1 MIYFFV
7 AACFSAVCVYV
18 CFGRKFFA
26 VFQQCA
32 YRCGEFFG
40 ALKKECKNEIEY
52 LSTYSLTFFVYSLVF
67 SPLFALDDVLFST
80 VFVLGTFAFA
90 LGVYLKNRPVKK
102 VRITARF
109 ARMTFVSVL
118 LFALST
124 VGFCYVGYLVVGYD
138 IPLCLILSASITV
151 DALTLPFFICAGCGA
166 WQPYDR
172 LTFAKSVKRCR
183 RKLDGLP
190 ALIRIGITGS
200 YGKTSVKNILEKM
213 LSVKYRVVATP
224 LSYNTPLGIC
234 KAAEKI
240 NAETEIFIAE
250 MGARKP
256 GDIKELC
263 NIVRPDVGII
273 TGICGQH
280 LETFLSVENVKS
292 TKNELIAALPLDGYA
307 FFSADSAGSRELFE
321 KCGLS
326 KCLAGA
332 SGGEVFVESV
342 EEREDGTHIAMNIG
356 GKAYSFTTELRGR
369 ANAGNICLAAA
380 VALKTGISPER
391 IVVAAERLKPSPHRL
406 EVIRANGVIIID
418 DSYNANVESVKAA
431 AEVLGCFKG
440 KKYVV
445 TPGVVEGGASAE
457 KINADVGEILSRVAD
472 EIIAVGFNSADIA
485 EGADKGA
492 DKGTYKRTAVVEAN
506 NIEEAKTILNAKLKK
521 GDAVLFLNDIP
532 DRYGA

>member
-7 AACFSAVCVYV
+7 AACLSAVCVYV

-26 VFQQCA
+26 IFQQCS
-32 YRCGEFFG
+32 YRCGEFIG
-40 ALKKECKNEIEY
+40 ALRKECKEDTEY

-67 SPLFALDDVLFST
+67 SPLFALDDMLFST
-80 VFVLGTFAFA
+80 VFFLGSFAFA
-90 LGVYLKNRPVKK
+90 LGVFLKICPVKK

-109 ARMTFVSVL
+109 ARMSFVSVL
-118 LFALST
+118 LCAL
-124 VGFCYVGYLVVGYD
+124 VVIGFCCLGYLVVGYD
-138 IPLCLILSASITV
+138 IPLCLVLSAAITLV
-151 DALTLPFFICAGCGA
+151 ALLLPFFICAGCFVCL
-166 WQPYDR
+166 PYDK
-172 LTFAKSVKRCR
+172 FMFKKSVKKCR
-183 RKLDGLP
+183 RKLEGFP
-190 ALIRIGITGS
+190 RLIRIGITGS

-213 LSVKYRVVATP
+213 LSAKYRVAVTP

-234 KAAEKI
+234 KAAEKVDV
-240 NAETEIFIAE
+240 ETEIFIAE

-263 NIVRPDVGII
+263 DIVRPDVGII

-292 TKNELIAALPLDGYA
+292 TKNELIEALPLDGYA

-321 KCGLS
+321 KCGVT

-332 SGGEVFVESV
+332 SGGEVFVEST

-356 GKAYSFTTELRGR
+356 GKVYSFATELRGR

-380 VALKTGISPER
+380 VALKFGVSPER

-406 EVIRANGVIIID
+406 EVIRANGVVIID

-431 AEVLGCFKG
+431 AEVLGCFGG
-440 KKYVV
+440 KKFVV

-457 KINADVGEILSRVAD
+457 KINADVGKILAHAAD
-472 EIIAVGFNSADIA
+472 EIIAVGQNSAAISA
-485 EGADKGA
+485 GVEKHA
-492 DKGTYKRTAVVEAN
+492 AVVEVN
-506 NIEEAKTILNAKLKK
+506 NIEEAKIILNAKLKN

-532 DRYGA
+532 DRYGV